1 MSAEAG
7 KRTSQEAE
15 KRTGSEAGK
24 HTTPETGKRAS
35 PETGRRTSGGP
46 ARQQDG
52 ARRLAPAPV
61 LDVDP
66 LLDDPQ
72 TRIVVCC
79 GSGGVGKT
87 TTAAALGLRA
97 AERGRKVVVLTID
110 PARRLA
116 QSMGIDSLDNT
127 PRRVKGVDDSA
138 GGELHAMMLDMKRTF
153 DEIVEAHA
161 DPDRAAAIL
170 GNPFYQSL
178 SAGFAGTQEY
188 MAMEKLGQLRG
199 RDEWDLIVVDTPPS
213 RSALDFLDAPKRLG
227 SFLDGKL
234 IRVLLAPAKVG
245 GRAGMKFLN
254 VGMSM
259 MTGVLGKVLGGQ
271 FLKDVQT
278 FVAAMDSMFGGFRTR
293 ADATYKLLQAPGTA
307 FLVVAAPERDALREA
322 AYFVQRL
329 AAEDMPLAGLVLNR
343 VHGSGADRL
352 SAERAIAAAENLE
365 DPRIVDQSD
374 GKAGVRNSP
383 DTQGSSESAEPESG
397 AAPDATAPGSAPTP
411 SPEAPSP
418 TAPGTPADPSAG
430 TQATAPDAT
439 PDGTPERSVDGL
451 AAGLLRLHAERMH
464 LLAREQRTRDRF
476 TARHPEVAVTEVAAL
491 PGDVHDLAGLRDVGA
506 RLATDRPELPDPGA

>member
-1 MSAEAG
+1 MSRRPEAAQTDDPV
-7 KRTSQEAE
+7 R
-15 KRTGSEAGK
+15 
-24 HTTPETGKRAS
+24 HHLS
-35 PETGRRTSGGP
+35 PTLS
-46 ARQQDG
+46 
-52 ARRLAPAPV
+52 
-61 LDVDP
+61 LDIDP
-66 LLDDPQ
+66 LIENPD

-161 DPDRAAAIL
+161 DPERAAAIL

-188 MAMEKLGQLRG
+188 MAMEKLGQLRS

-259 MTGVLGKVLGGQ
+259 MTGALGKVLGGQ
-271 FLKDVQT
+271 LLKDVQT

-322 AYFVQRL
+322 AYFVERL

-352 SAERAIAAAENLE
+352 SAERALAAAENLE
-365 DPRIVDQSD
+365 DSRIVDQGD
-374 GKAGVRNSP
+374 GKAGLRNSP
-383 DTQGSSESAEPESG
+383 DTYGSSESPARNVTDGGSPATEDGTG
-397 AAPDATAPGSAPTP
+397 AAPDH
-411 SPEAPSP
+411 
-418 TAPGTPADPSAG
+418 PAADG
-430 TQATAPDAT
+430 DA
-439 PDGTPERSVDGL
+439 DAERSVDRL
-451 AAGLLRLHAERMH
+451 TAGLLRLHAERMQ
-464 LLAREQRTRDRF
+464 LLSREQRTRDRF
-476 TARHPEVAVTEVAAL
+476 TALHPEVAVAEVAAL
-491 PGDVHDLAGLRDVGA
+491 PGDVHDLAGLRDIGE
-506 RLATDRPELPDPGA
+506 RLAAGRPELPETP